1 MAIKCRYIRV
11 HSGTNK
17 ANILKAMRELHK
29 YNHCQ
34 ENTVDKLNNY
44 HPKVKLT
51 VEKRS
56 ILDVAAA
63 LDPPLKMANRESKNP
78 V

>member
-1 MAIKCRYIRV
+1 
-11 HSGTNK
+11 
-17 ANILKAMRELHK
+17 MRELHK